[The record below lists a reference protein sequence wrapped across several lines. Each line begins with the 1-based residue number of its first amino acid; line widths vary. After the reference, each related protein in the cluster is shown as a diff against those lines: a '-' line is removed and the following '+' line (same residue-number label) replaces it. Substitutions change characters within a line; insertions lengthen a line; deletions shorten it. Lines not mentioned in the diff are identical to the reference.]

1 MVGRPVGG
9 RPGRLRTP
17 EGEIVELLR
26 LAAQEKAD
34 FWPTGAVMVVVLTLL
49 SVGIGIWRLRNE
61 KKGIGGPGK

>member
-1 MVGRPVGG
+1 M
-9 RPGRLRTP
+9 
-17 EGEIVELLR
+17 ELLR